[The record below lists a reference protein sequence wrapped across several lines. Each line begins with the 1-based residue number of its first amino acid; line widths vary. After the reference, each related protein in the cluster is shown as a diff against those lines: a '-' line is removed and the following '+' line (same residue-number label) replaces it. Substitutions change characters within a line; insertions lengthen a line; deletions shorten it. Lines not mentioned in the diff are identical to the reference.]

1 MLTLNKFSLLKRSCL
16 IVAAAT
22 LGWTAPVAA
31 HVASIVIDS
40 PAAPAFAGAPIGT
53 AGPYVTLKGRVFG
66 ELDPRDHHN
75 VIIQDLELAPKDAHG
90 KVHYIAT
97 FQITMPADLSKASGL
112 MFNEVSNRGGNAIP
126 SSAAAVVPG
135 AIYLQSGWQGDL
147 LAHCATAYPCTT
159 LDVPFTGTQ
168 QVIQVPVAKNRDG
181 SMITG
186 PVYGHIANA
195 TGNTAQM
202 VIFTTPVP
210 YQPLSMDTKKTEF
223 WSLESQTITGVDGA
237 KTLIPSTDWAW
248 ADCSVAPFPGTPDP
262 TRICLRNGFN
272 SNLLYEMVFT
282 AKNPL
287 VLGVGYAATRDVI
300 SFFHHASADNNG
312 TPNPIADAVRKVIT
326 VGSSQSGS
334 FIRSSI
340 HLGFNQDEQNR
351 QVVDGAWPQ
360 IDGRQLYMNVR
371 FALPDVITN
380 LYMMADEAP
389 VWWAHYPDKA
399 RHLPANGLL
408 DRCTETRTCPE
419 VLETFGS
426 LEFYDEKMS
435 PDLIGFT
442 AEEDIPLPRNVH
454 RYYYPATT
462 HGGGSGGF
470 TFVANPA
477 PANGC
482 VFPANPNPESDT
494 NNALQDD
501 FVALVMH
508 GTPMPR
514 SSYPTLRDRLLVP
527 ATQREEGFPNI
538 PKYPFQGNQINF
550 AELFDFGR
558 DIDLRDQ
565 TGIVTIQPPII
576 DRVLPTYAVKVN
588 SDGNEFAG
596 VKSVLLQAPLATYTG
611 WNTFA
616 AGIYKGQQCALT
628 ASSFP
633 FQETKAERIA
643 AQDPRPSIEERYGT
657 HQGYVCVVTNA
668 ANKSVKKRFLRESA
682 ATTLIAQAQAGNVLT
697 DITPKDEDQA
707 LAKRLCSPPG
717 KDGKDDDRDDDHDGD
732 QGGDRSG
739 GDR

>member
-508 GTPMPR
+508 DTPMPR

-697 DITPKDEDQA
+697 DITPTDEDQA

>member
-508 GTPMPR
+508 DTPMPR

-538 PKYPFQGNQINF
+538 PKYPFQGDQINF

-633 FQETKAERIA
+633 FQETRAERIA

>member
-1 MLTLNKFSLLKRSCL
+1 MLTNNKFPLLKSSML
-16 IVAAAT
+16 ILASA
-22 LGWTAPVAA
+22 GWVVPAAA

-40 PAAPAFAGAPIGT
+40 PAAPAFAGAAIGT

-66 ELDPRDHHN
+66 EIDPRDPHN
-75 VIIQDLELAPKDAHG
+75 VIIQDLELAPKDVHG
-90 KVHYIAT
+90 MVHYIAT

-126 SSAAAVVPG
+126 STAAAVVPG

-147 LAHCATAYPCTT
+147 LAHCATDYPCTP

-168 QVIQVPVAKNRDG
+168 QVIQVPVAKNPDG
-181 SMITG
+181 STITG

-237 KTLIPSTDWAW
+237 KTPIPSADWAW
-248 ADCSVAPFPGTPDP
+248 ADCSVAPYPGTPDP

-287 VLGVGYAATRDVI
+287 VLGVGYAATRDII

-312 TPNPIADAVRKVIT
+312 TANPIADVVHKVIT

-351 QVVDGAWPQ
+351 QVADGAWPQ

-442 AEEDIPLPRNVH
+442 AETDIPLPHNVH

-462 HGGGSGGF
+462 HGGGGGGF

-501 FVALVMH
+501 FVALVMQ
-508 GTPMPR
+508 GTPMPP

-527 ATQREEGFPNI
+527 ATQKDEGFPNI

-550 AELFDFGR
+550 AELFDFGPG
-558 DIDLRDQ
+558 IDLRDQ
-565 TGIVTIQPPII
+565 TGIVTIQPPIV

-616 AGIYKGQQCALT
+616 AGIYKGQQCGLT

-633 FQETKAERIA
+633 LQETKAQRIA

-668 ANKSVKKRFLRESA
+668 ANKSVRGRFLRESA

-697 DITPKDEDQA
+697 DITPTDEDQA
-707 LAKRLCSPPG
+707 LAKQLCSSPA
-717 KDGKDDDRDDDHDGD
+717 KDGNDGD
-732 QGGDRSG
+732 QGGDR
-739 GDR
+739 

>member
-1 MLTLNKFSLLKRSCL
+1 MLAHKKFPFAGALMPA
-16 IVAAAT
+16 IAAAT
-22 LGWTAPVAA
+22 LGWAIEAQA

-40 PAAPAFAGAPIGT
+40 PAAPAFAGAAIGA

-66 ELDPRDHHN
+66 ELDPHDPHN
-75 VIIQDLELAPKDAHG
+75 TIIQDIELAPKDSHG
-90 KVHYIAT
+90 MVHYIAT

-112 MFNEVSNRGGNAIP
+112 MFNEVANRGGNPIP
-126 SSAAAVVPG
+126 TTAAAVVPG
-135 AIYLQSGWQGDL
+135 AIYLASGWQGDL
-147 LAHCATAYPCTT
+147 LAHCATDYPCTP
-159 LDVPFTGTQ
+159 LDVPFTGTT
-168 QVIQVPVAKNRDG
+168 QVIQVPVAKNKDG
-181 SMITG
+181 STITG

-195 TGNTAQM
+195 TGSTAQM

-210 YQPLSMDTKKTEF
+210 YQPLSTDTTKTPF
-223 WSLESQTITGVDGA
+223 WSLASQTVTGVDGP
-237 KTLIPSTDWAW
+237 KTFIPSADWAW
-248 ADCSVAPFPGTPDP
+248 ADCSTVPFPGTPDP

-272 SNLLYEMVFT
+272 SDLLYEMVFT

-287 VLGVGYAATRDVI
+287 VLGVGYAATRDII
-300 SFFHHASADNNG
+300 SFFHHAGADDNG
-312 TPNPIADAVRKVIT
+312 TANPIADAVRKVIT
-326 VGSSQSGS
+326 VGVSQSGS

-340 HLGFNQDEQNR
+340 HLGFNQDEQDR

-360 IDGRQLYMNVR
+360 IDGRQLYLNVR
-371 FALPDVITN
+371 FALPDVITT
-380 LYMMADEAP
+380 LYMMADEGP

-399 RHLPANGLL
+399 RHLPAEGLL
-408 DRCTETRTCPE
+408 DRCTQTRTCPE

-442 AEEDIPLPRNVH
+442 AQEDIPLPSNVH
-454 RYYYPATT
+454 RYYNPATT
-462 HGGGSGGF
+462 HGGGAGGF
-470 TFVANPA
+470 NFVANPP

-501 FVALVMH
+501 FVELVMN
-508 GTPMPR
+508 GTRMPR

-527 ATQREEGFPNI
+527 ATQRAEGFPDI
-538 PKYPFQGNQINF
+538 PNYPFQGNQINF
-550 AELFDFGR
+550 AELFDFGP
-558 DIDLRDQ
+558 DIDYRNQ

-576 DRVLPTYAVKVN
+576 DRVLPTYAVKVD

-596 VKSVLLQAPLATYTG
+596 VRSTLLQAPLATYTG

-616 AGIYKGQQCALT
+616 AGVFKGQQCGLT

-633 FQETKAERIA
+633 FQETKAQRIA
-643 AQDPRPSIEERYGT
+643 AADPRPSIEERYGT

-668 ANKSVKKRFLRESA
+668 ANQAVKRRFLRSTA

-697 DITPKDEDQA
+697 GITPTDEDEA
-707 LAKRLCSPPG
+707 LAARLCSAPPKGG
-717 KDGKDDDRDDDHDGD
+717 KGDHGDEGDGNDR
-732 QGGDRSG
+732 
-739 GDR
+739 

>member
-1 MLTLNKFSLLKRSCL
+1 MLSHNKFPLLKSSFLL
-16 IVAAAT
+16 ILASAT
-22 LGWTAPVAA
+22 VGWVAPVAA

-40 PAAPAFAGAPIGT
+40 PAAPAFAGAPIG
-53 AGPYVTLKGRVFG
+53 AVGPYVTLKGRVFG

-75 VIIQDLELAPKDAHG
+75 VIIQDLELAPKDANG

-126 SSAAAVVPG
+126 STAAAVVPG
-135 AIYLQSGWQGDL
+135 AIYLESGWQGDL
-147 LAHCATAYPCTT
+147 LAHCATDYPCTP

-181 SMITG
+181 STITG

-195 TGNTAQM
+195 AGNTAQM
-202 VIFTTPVP
+202 IIFTTPVP
-210 YQPLSMDTKKTEF
+210 YQPLSMDTKKTEL

-237 KTLIPSTDWAW
+237 KTPISSADWAW
-248 ADCSVAPFPGTPDP
+248 ADCSVVPFPGAPDP

-287 VLGVGYAATRDVI
+287 VLGVGYAATRDII

-312 TPNPIADAVRKVIT
+312 TANPIADAVRKVIS

-470 TFVANPA
+470 NFAANPA

-527 ATQREEGFPNI
+527 ATQRDEGFPNI

-565 TGIVTIQPPII
+565 TGIVTIQPPIV

-588 SDGNEFAG
+588 SDGNEYAG

-616 AGIYKGQQCALT
+616 AGIYKGQQCGLT

-633 FQETKAERIA
+633 FQETKAQRIA

-657 HQGYVCVVTNA
+657 HQGYVCVVSNGA
-668 ANKSVKKRFLRESA
+668 GKAVRQRFLRESA
-682 ATTLIAQAQAGNVLT
+682 ATTLTAQAQAGNVLT
-697 DITPKDEDQA
+697 DITPTDEDQA
-707 LAKRLCSPPG
+707 LAKRLCLPPG
-717 KDGKDDDRDDDHDGD
+717 KDGKDDDRDDDHNGD
-732 QGGDRSG
+732 QGGDR
-739 GDR
+739 

>member
-1 MLTLNKFSLLKRSCL
+1 
-16 IVAAAT
+16 
-22 LGWTAPVAA
+22 
-31 HVASIVIDS
+31 
-40 PAAPAFAGAPIGT
+40 
-53 AGPYVTLKGRVFG
+53 
-66 ELDPRDHHN
+66 
-75 VIIQDLELAPKDAHG
+75 
-90 KVHYIAT
+90 
-97 FQITMPADLSKASGL
+97 
-112 MFNEVSNRGGNAIP
+112 
-126 SSAAAVVPG
+126 
-135 AIYLQSGWQGDL
+135 
-147 LAHCATAYPCTT
+147 
-159 LDVPFTGTQ
+159 
-168 QVIQVPVAKNRDG
+168 
-181 SMITG
+181 
-186 PVYGHIANA
+186 
-195 TGNTAQM
+195 
-202 VIFTTPVP
+202 
-210 YQPLSMDTKKTEF
+210 
-223 WSLESQTITGVDGA
+223 
-237 KTLIPSTDWAW
+237 
-248 ADCSVAPFPGTPDP
+248 
-262 TRICLRNGFN
+262 
-272 SNLLYEMVFT
+272 
-282 AKNPL
+282 
-287 VLGVGYAATRDVI
+287 
-300 SFFHHASADNNG
+300 
-312 TPNPIADAVRKVIT
+312 
-326 VGSSQSGS
+326 
-334 FIRSSI
+334 
-340 HLGFNQDEQNR
+340 
-351 QVVDGAWPQ
+351 
-360 IDGRQLYMNVR
+360 MNVR

>member
-1 MLTLNKFSLLKRSCL
+1 MLTQNKFPLLKTSWL
-16 IVAAAT
+16 ILVAAT
-22 LGWTAPVAA
+22 LGWAAPVAA

-66 ELDPRDHHN
+66 ELDPRDDHN
-75 VIIQDLELAPKDAHG
+75 VIIQDLALAPKDAHG
-90 KVHYIAT
+90 MVHYIAT

-147 LAHCATAYPCTT
+147 LAHCATDYPCTP

-168 QVIQVPVAKNRDG
+168 QVIQVPVAKNPDG
-181 SMITG
+181 STITG

-237 KTLIPSTDWAW
+237 KTLIASTDWAW
-248 ADCSVAPFPGTPDP
+248 ADCSAVPFPGTPDP

-287 VLGVGYAATRDVI
+287 VLGVGYAATRDII
-300 SFFHHASADNNG
+300 SFFHHASADSNG
-312 TPNPIADAVRKVIT
+312 TANPIADAVHKVIT

-389 VWWAHYPDKA
+389 VWWAHFPDKA

-462 HGGGSGGF
+462 HGGGGGGF

-494 NNALQDD
+494 NNALQDN

-514 SSYPTLRDRLLVP
+514 SSYPTLRDQLLVP
-527 ATQREEGFPNI
+527 ATQSAEGFPNI

-558 DIDLRDQ
+558 GIDLRDQ

-616 AGIYKGQQCALT
+616 TGIYKGQQCGLS

-643 AQDPRPSIEERYGT
+643 AQDPRPSVEERYGT

-668 ANKSVKKRFLRESA
+668 ANKSVRHRFLRATA

-697 DITPKDEDQA
+697 DITPTDEDQA
-707 LAKRLCSPPG
+707 LAKRLCSPR
-717 KDGKDDDRDDDHDGD
+717 KDGNDDRGDDDGD
-732 QGGDRSG
+732 QNGGDR
-739 GDR
+739 

>member
-1 MLTLNKFSLLKRSCL
+1 MSTNNKFPLLKSSLLILASAGW
-16 IVAAAT
+16 VAPA
-22 LGWTAPVAA
+22 AA

-40 PAAPAFAGAPIGT
+40 PAAPAFAGAAIGT

-66 ELDPRDHHN
+66 EIDPRDPHN

-90 KVHYIAT
+90 MVHYIAT

-126 SSAAAVVPG
+126 STAAAVVPG

-147 LAHCATAYPCTT
+147 LAHCATDYPCTP

-168 QVIQVPVAKNRDG
+168 QVIQVPVAKNPDG
-181 SMITG
+181 STVTG

-210 YQPLSMDTKKTEF
+210 YQPLSMDTTKTEF
-223 WSLESQTITGVDGA
+223 WSLESQTITGVDGP
-237 KTLIPSTDWAW
+237 KTLIPSADWAW

-287 VLGVGYAATRDVI
+287 VLGVGYAATRDII

-312 TPNPIADAVRKVIT
+312 TANPIADAVRKVIT

-442 AEEDIPLPRNVH
+442 AEADIPLPHNVH

-462 HGGGSGGF
+462 HGGGGGGF

-501 FVALVMH
+501 FVALVMQ
-508 GTPMPR
+508 GTRMPP
-514 SSYPTLRDRLLVP
+514 SSYPMLRDRLLVP
-527 ATQREEGFPNI
+527 ATQKDEGFPNI

-550 AELFDFGR
+550 AELFDFGPG
-558 DIDLRDQ
+558 IDLRDQ

-616 AGIYKGQQCALT
+616 AGIYKGQQCGLT

-633 FQETKAERIA
+633 FQETKAQRIA

-668 ANKSVKKRFLRESA
+668 ANKSVRGRFLRESA

-697 DITPKDEDQA
+697 DITPTDEDQA
-707 LAKRLCSPPG
+707 LAKRLCSSPD
-717 KDGKDDDRDDDHDGD
+717 KDGKDDDHGD
-732 QGGDRSG
+732 QGGDR
-739 GDR
+739 